1 MIRTRVCD
9 LFGIDVPILNAPMA
23 SAAGGELAAAV
34 SAAGGLGFIGAMG
47 HDAAWL
53 RLQIRLVRERTDKPF
68 GVGYISHR
76 LPQLPDL
83 YEVAIEERVPVIAH
97 SFADPAPFMAA
108 ARGAGVKVIAQV
120 QNVAGAREAA
130 RAGVDAI
137 VAQGAEAGG
146 HTGFVSVL
154 SLVPDVVA
162 TVAPLPVI
170 AAGGIA
176 SGETLAA
183 AFMLGAEG
191 AWLGTAFLASPE
203 SMYSANKK
211 QRIIEISAADTV
223 LTRVF
228 DLGRG
233 EPWPEHIAA
242 RAARN
247 AFVDKWEGREDQI
260 RADRQEAGAELA
272 AGVSTDDVTTA
283 PVWAGTAV
291 GQVVDRA
298 SASEVVRRIAAQ
310 AEDVMRERSR
320 ALLARPIGAQTT

>member
-9 LFGIDVPILNAPMA
+9 VLGIDVPILNAPMA

-47 HDAAWL
+47 HDAGWL
-53 RLQIRLVRERTDKPF
+53 RSQIRLVRERTDRPF
-68 GVGYISHR
+68 GVGFISYR
-76 LPQLPDL
+76 LPQLAEL
-83 YEVAIEERVPVIAH
+83 FEVAIDERVPVIAH
-97 SFADPAPFMAA
+97 SFADPAPYMPA
-108 ARGAGVKVIAQV
+108 ARRAGVKVIAQA
-120 QNVAGAREAA
+120 QNVAGALEAA

-146 HTGFVSVL
+146 HTGFNSVL

-162 TVAPLPVI
+162 AVAPLPVI

-183 AFMLGAEG
+183 AFMLGAAG

-203 SMYSANKK
+203 SLYSEKK
-211 QRIIEISAADTV
+211 KGRILEISAADTV

-228 DLGRG
+228 DLGKG

-247 AFVDKWEGREDQI
+247 AFVDKWHGREDQI
-260 RADRQEAGAELA
+260 RADRREAGAELA
-272 AGVSTDDVTTA
+272 AGVSADDVTTA
-283 PVWAGTAV
+283 PVWAGTGV
-291 GQVVDRA
+291 GHVIDRA
-298 SASEVVRRIAAQ
+298 SASDIVRRIAAQ
-310 AEDVMRERSR
+310 AEEVLRERSR
-320 ALLARPIGAQTT
+320 TLLGSAASLT

>member
-9 LFGIDVPILNAPMA
+9 VFGIEVPILNAPMA

-53 RLQIRLVRERTDKPF
+53 RAQIRLVRERTDKPF
-68 GVGYISHR
+68 GVGFISYR
-76 LPQLPDL
+76 LPQVPELFQ
-83 YEVAIEERVPVIAH
+83 VAIDERVPAIAH
-97 SFADPAPFMAA
+97 SFADPAPYMAA
-108 ARGAGVKVIAQV
+108 AQAAGVKVIAQV
-120 QNVAGAREAA
+120 QNVAGALEAA
-130 RAGVDAI
+130 RAGVNAL

-146 HTGFVSVL
+146 HTGFTSVL

-162 TVAPLPVI
+162 AVTPLPVI

-203 SMYSANKK
+203 SLYSENKK
-211 QRIIEISAADTV
+211 RRILEISAADTV

-228 DLGRG
+228 DLAKG
-233 EPWPEHIAA
+233 EPWPDHIAG

-247 AFVDKWEGREDQI
+247 TFVDRWHGREDQI
-260 RADRQEAGAELA
+260 RADRRDAAAELA
-272 AGVSTDDVTTA
+272 VAVSGDDVAGA
-283 PVWAGTAV
+283 PVWAGTGV
-291 GQVVDRA
+291 GEVVDRA
-298 SASEVVRRIAAQ
+298 SASDVVRRIAAR
-310 AEDVMRERSR
+310 AESVMRERTH
-320 ALLARPIGAQTT
+320 ALLARVADERS

>member
-9 LFGIDVPILNAPMA
+9 VFGIGVPILNAPMA

-47 HDAAWL
+47 HDAGWL
-53 RLQIRLVRERTDKPF
+53 RAQIRLVRERTDKPF
-68 GVGYISHR
+68 GVGFISYR
-76 LPQLPDL
+76 LPQLPEL
-83 YEVAIEERVPVIAH
+83 FEVTIDERVPVIAH
-97 SFADPAPFMAA
+97 SFADPAPYMPA
-108 ARGAGVKVIAQV
+108 ARRAGVKVIAQV
-120 QNVAGAREAA
+120 QNVAGALEAA
-130 RAGVDAI
+130 RADVDAI

-146 HTGFVSVL
+146 HTGFNSVL

-162 TVAPLPVI
+162 AVAPLPVI

-176 SGETLAA
+176 GGETLAA

-203 SMYSANKK
+203 SLYSENKK
-211 QRIIEISAADTV
+211 QRILEISAADTV

-247 AFVDKWEGREDQI
+247 AFVDKWHGREDQI
-260 RADRQEAGAELA
+260 REDRREAGAELA
-272 AGVSTDDVTTA
+272 AGLRADDIDTA
-283 PVWAGTAV
+283 PVWAGTGV
-291 GQVVDRA
+291 GQVVDQA
-298 SASEVVRRIAAQ
+298 SASEIVRRIAAQ
-310 AEDVMRERSR
+310 AENVLRERSR
-320 ALLARPIGAQTT
+320 ALLEGAGNGA

>member
-1 MIRTRVCD
+1 MIRTRVCHV
-9 LFGIDVPILNAPMA
+9 LGIDVPILNAPMA

-53 RLQIRLVRERTDKPF
+53 RAQIRLVRERTDKPF
-68 GVGYISHR
+68 GVGFISYR
-76 LPQLPDL
+76 LPQLREL
-83 YEVAIEERVPVIAH
+83 FEVAIDERVPVIAH
-97 SFADPAPFMAA
+97 SFADPAPYMAA
-108 ARGAGVKVIAQV
+108 AQRAGVKVIAQV
-120 QNVAGAREAA
+120 QNVAGAFEAA

-146 HTGFVSVL
+146 HTGFTSVL

-162 TVAPLPVI
+162 AVAPLPVI

-183 AFMLGAEG
+183 AFMLGADG

-203 SMYSANKK
+203 SLYSANKK
-211 QRIIEISAADTV
+211 QRILEISAEDTV

-228 DLGRG
+228 DLGKG

-247 AFVDKWEGREDQI
+247 AFVERWHGREDQI
-260 RADRQEAGAELA
+260 RADRREAGAELA
-272 AGVSTDDVTTA
+272 AGVSADDVTTA
-283 PVWAGTAV
+283 PVWAGTGV

-298 SASEVVRRIAAQ
+298 SASEIVRRIAAR
-310 AEDVMRERSR
+310 AEAVLNERSH
-320 ALLARPIGAQTT
+320 ALLGDAANRA

>member
-53 RLQIRLVRERTDKPF
+53 RAQIRLVRERTDKPF
-68 GVGYISHR
+68 GVGFISYR
-76 LPQLPDL
+76 LPQLPEL
-83 YEVAIEERVPVIAH
+83 FAVAVDERVPVIAH
-97 SFADPAPFMAA
+97 SFADPAPYMAA
-108 ARGAGVKVIAQV
+108 ARRVGVKVIAQV
-120 QNVAGAREAA
+120 QNVAGALEAA

-146 HTGFVSVL
+146 HTGFTSVL
-154 SLVPDVVA
+154 SLVPDVVPA
-162 TVAPLPVI
+162 VAPLPVI

-176 SGETLAA
+176 GGDTLAA

-203 SMYSANKK
+203 SLYSESKK
-211 QRIIEISAADTV
+211 RRILEISAADTV

-228 DLGRG
+228 DLAKG
-233 EPWPEHIAA
+233 EPWPEHIAG

-247 AFVDKWEGREDQI
+247 AFVERWHGREDAI
-260 RADRQEAGAELA
+260 RADRREAAAELA
-272 AGVSTDDVTTA
+272 AVASAEDVATA
-283 PVWAGTAV
+283 PVWAGTGV
-291 GQVVDRA
+291 GAVVDRA
-298 SASEVVRRIAAQ
+298 SASEIVRRIAAR
-310 AEDVMRERSR
+310 AEEIVRERSHT
-320 ALLARPIGAQTT
+320 LLAGAANRA